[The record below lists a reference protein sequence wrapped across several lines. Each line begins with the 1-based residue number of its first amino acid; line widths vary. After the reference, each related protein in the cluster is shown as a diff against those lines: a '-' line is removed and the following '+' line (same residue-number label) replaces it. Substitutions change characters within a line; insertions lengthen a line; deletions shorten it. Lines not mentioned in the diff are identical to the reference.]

1 MRSEVEGMLNLI
13 AKGSADFNA
22 VLKHA
27 IDIFRLKFLYFV
39 KNISNMDSLF
49 EVSFSPLA
57 ESGKSHSRCGKCRRY
72 MKYIQSKPARLHC
85 SQCDETYSLPNGGNV
100 KVYREFKCPLDDFE
114 LLAFTTGTKGR
125 SYPFCPYCYNH
136 PPFRDMPKN
145 AGCNS
150 CTHPTCPHSLNTLG
164 ISSCVE
170 CEHGVLVL
178 DCTLAPSWK
187 IGCNK
192 CDVIIN
198 CFKGATKITV
208 EGGYSIYY
216 FLH

>member
-1 MRSEVEGMLNLI
+1 MRSEVESMLNLI
-13 AKGSADFNA
+13 AKGSADFHA

-27 IDIFRLKFLYFV
+27 IGIFRLKFLYFV

-49 EVSFSPLA
+49 EVSFSPLS

-72 MKYIQSKPARLHC
+72 MKYIQTKPARLHC

-150 CTHPTCPHSLNTLG
+150 CTHPTCSHSLNTLG

-170 CEHGVLVL
+170 CEQGVLVL

-187 IGCNK
+187 IGCNR

-208 EGGYSIYY
+208 EGKV
-216 FLH
+216 